1 MSDAFDIA
9 IVGAGPAGLAAAAA
23 AATHGRRVVLID
35 SQPRPGG
42 QVWRH
47 DVRHGYPA
55 MADRSIREALSSR
68 GVTWLA
74 ETQVIA
80 TEASHLLLQDP
91 RRGYLLPYRS
101 LIIATGARE
110 LLMPFPGWTLPGVVG
125 AGGLQALV
133 KQGWALR
140 GRRVLVAGSGPLL
153 LAAAATA
160 RKHGA
165 IVTGIHEQASTGEL
179 HRFARSLWRWP
190 AKLAQAAALQVSL
203 RGIDYRHGSVVT
215 EAVGEHA
222 VSAALIERA
231 GHVQR
236 VDCDVL
242 AVGFGL
248 VPDLTLARQIGC
260 ATRADTLHPQVD
272 VDTHQR
278 TSLDD
283 TFAAGESCGIG
294 GRDCA
299 RLEGRIAGLAA
310 AGVAIPDALLRRRD
324 HARAFATLL
333 REHFALS
340 PRVRELARDDT
351 LICRCEDVSFG
362 AVRAHGDPRSAKL
375 ATRCGMGACQGRVC
389 GAAMTELGLGARTDA
404 RPPFFPARLSTLGEP
419 DFPSSLPAS
428 RGIQA

>member
-1 MSDAFDIA
+1 MIETFDIA
-9 IVGAGPAGLAAAAA
+9 IVGAGPAGLAAAATA
-23 AATHGRRVVLID
+23 AAHGRRVVLID
-35 SQPRPGG
+35 SQAKPGG

-47 DVRHGYPA
+47 DVRLGYPA
-55 MADRSIREALSSR
+55 MADRSIHEALSSR
-68 GVTWLA
+68 GVTWLS

-80 TEASHLLLQDP
+80 TESNHLLLQDP
-91 RRGYLLPYRS
+91 KRGYLLPYRS

-110 LLMPFPGWTLPGVVG
+110 LLLPFPGWTLPGVVG
-125 AGGLQALV
+125 AGGLQALA

-140 GRRVLVAGSGPLL
+140 GRRVMIAGSGPLL

-165 IVTGIHEQASTGEL
+165 IVTGIHEQAPTAEL

-190 AKLAQAAALQVSL
+190 AKLAQAASLQVSL
-203 RGIDYRHGSVVT
+203 RGIGYHHDSLVT
-215 EAVGEHA
+215 EAIGEHA
-222 VSAALIERA
+222 VSSALIEHA
-231 GHVQR
+231 GGTQR
-236 VDCDVL
+236 IDCDVL
-242 AVGFGL
+242 AVGYGL
-248 VPDLTLARQIGC
+248 VPDLTLARQLGC
-260 ATRADTLHPQVD
+260 TTRTDTLHAQVD

-278 TSLDD
+278 TSREG

-299 RLEGRIAGLAA
+299 RLEGQIAGLAA
-310 AGVAIPDALLRRRD
+310 AGIAIPDALLRRRD

-340 PRVRELARDDT
+340 PRVRQLARDDT
-351 LICRCEDVSFG
+351 LVCRCEDVPFG

-404 RPPFFPARLSTLGEP
+404 RPPLFPARLSTLGEP
-419 DFPSSLPAS
+419 DFPSSLPVP